1 MQPLST
7 ACSPQTW
14 LVTGAS
20 GLIGTALCEH
30 LLVQGHEVRVLS
42 RSRAFEMVGSTS
54 FVWDVSNK
62 VFPSE
67 ALHGVHHVVHLA
79 GANVGQRWTPAH
91 KANVL
96 KSRTE
101 GTALLANALAQA
113 DFSGTFIQA
122 SAIGLYG
129 ECEHAGESTLKGE
142 GFLSDVTAA
151 WESSAKGLLPE
162 GARHVT
168 MRIGLVLSDQGGTL
182 EKLLPIYRL
191 GLGAPLG
198 SGRQWMSWI
207 HLDDVVRF
215 VVHAAS
221 DPHVVGPHNLVA
233 PKPVTNRAF
242 SQALART
249 LSRPHFAP
257 AVPAFALKLA
267 MGEMASLLLLSQ
279 HVVPENLHRLGFTW
293 TAGHLD
299 DALERCV
306 KG

>member
-1 MQPLST
+1 MST
-7 ACSPQTW
+7 ARSPQTW

-20 GLIGTALCEH
+20 GLVGTALCDH
-30 LLVQGHEVRVLS
+30 LLAQGHEVRVLS
-42 RSRAFEMVGSTS
+42 RSRAFQLAGATS
-54 FVWDVSNK
+54 FVWDVAGK
-62 VFPSE
+62 VFPK
-67 ALHGVHHVVHLA
+67 AVLNNVDHVVHLA
-79 GANVGQRWTPAH
+79 GANVGQRWTAAH
-91 KANVL
+91 KANIL
-96 KSRTE
+96 TSRTE

-113 DFSGTFIQA
+113 GFSGTFMQA

-129 ECEHAGESTLKGE
+129 ECHHAGESTLKGD

-151 WESSAKGLLPE
+151 WESAAKDLLPE
-162 GARHVT
+162 GVRHVT

-182 EKLLPIYRL
+182 DKLLPIYRL

-198 SGRQWMSWI
+198 SGQQWMSWI

-233 PKPVTNRAF
+233 PEPVTNQAF
-242 SQALART
+242 SEALART

-267 MGEMASLLLLSQ
+267 LGEMASLLLTSQ
-279 HVVPENLHRLGFTW
+279 HVVPENLNRLGFTW